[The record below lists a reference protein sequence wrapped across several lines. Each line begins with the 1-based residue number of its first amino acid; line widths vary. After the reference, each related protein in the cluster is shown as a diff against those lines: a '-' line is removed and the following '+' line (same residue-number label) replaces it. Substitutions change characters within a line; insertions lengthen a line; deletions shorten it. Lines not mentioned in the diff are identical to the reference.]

1 MREKQKQRSR
11 LRLINGMRSLLRIG
25 SEVLGVM
32 ELDDRYGADRASAFF
47 NIEWAGG
54 LLGE

>member
-1 MREKQKQRSR
+1 
-11 LRLINGMRSLLRIG
+11 MRSLLRIG